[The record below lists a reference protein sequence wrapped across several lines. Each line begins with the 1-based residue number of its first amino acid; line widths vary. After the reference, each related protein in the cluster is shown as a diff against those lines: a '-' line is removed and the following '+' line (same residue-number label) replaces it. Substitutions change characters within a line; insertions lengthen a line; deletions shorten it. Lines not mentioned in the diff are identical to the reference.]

1 MSEVVTSLAP
11 WLQRQLRELLN
22 RPGHAWLLHGPPGL
36 GQYELAL
43 ALTQAWL
50 CDHPTP
56 DGACGT
62 CPSCHGFA
70 RHTHADLCVL
80 MPETHALDLGWPLG
94 DKAQQEIDDKKR
106 KPSKD
111 IKVEAAREMVTFTQK
126 TRFGGQGQVVLI
138 HPADRMNPIS
148 ANALLKTLEEP
159 PGATRFVL
167 TTDAVHLL
175 LPTIRSRVL
184 GHAMHMPPVAEAK
197 AWLTQQ
203 GVPDTEVDALWRASG
218 GSPNWVLERFKS
230 NGLTG
235 QAWRQWP
242 RQLAKGQP
250 GLLDQ
255 LSVSEALSCLQK
267 LSHDL
272 MAVALHAS
280 PQYFMADDLPKSPSA
295 HLAAQ
300 WCQEL
305 HRVARHVEHPFNAS
319 LQLQAWALRARQA
332 MRPE

>member
-1 MSEVVTSLAP
+1 MSATSSGLAP
-11 WLQRQLRELLN
+11 WLQRQLRDLLS

-50 CDHPTP
+50 CDQPSSE
-56 DGACGT
+56 GACGH
-62 CPSCHGFA
+62 CPSCHGFE

-80 MPETHALDLGWPLG
+80 MPETTSLALGWPL
-94 DKAQQEIDDKKR
+94 DEKAQQEIDDKKR
-106 KPSKD
+106 KPSKE
-111 IKVEAAREMVTFTQK
+111 IKVDAARDMVTFTQK
-126 TRFGGQGQVVLI
+126 TQFGGQGQVVLI
-138 HPADRMNPIS
+138 HPADRMNQIT

-167 TTDAVHLL
+167 TTDAVHQL
-175 LPTIRSRVL
+175 LPTIRSRCL
-184 GHAMHMPPVAEAK
+184 SHTLQLPRPDEAM
-197 AWLTQQ
+197 AWLTGQ
-203 GVPDTEVDALWRASG
+203 GVPTEEAATLWRASG
-218 GSPNWVLERFKS
+218 GSPNWVLDRFRQD
-230 NGLTG
+230 GLTA

-250 GLLDQ
+250 GLLEQ
-255 LSVSEALSCLQK
+255 LPASVALSCLQK

-272 MAVALHAS
+272 MAVSLQAS
-280 PQYFMADDLPKSPSA
+280 PEYFLPEDLPKSPSA
-295 HLAAQ
+295 NKAAQ

-305 HRVARHVEHPFNAS
+305 QQASRHVEHPFNAS
-319 LQLQAWALRARQA
+319 LQMQAWAVRARQA